1 MSPFSGAAASA
12 AKLAGTYV
20 PPRNLALLN
29 IIWDG
34 GELPFGRRTSESFTV
49 RGVRLAMAL
58 QVQEAT
64 LRAFFDRS
72 DGLPRGIGF
81 LARCLV
87 SLPESTQG
95 LRPFSEAPATWP
107 ALEVFNRRIG
117 ATLGEVVP
125 NNSTVKSRR
134 ELLTVVRALSG

>member
-1 MSPFSGAAASA
+1 M
-12 AKLAGTYV
+12 

-34 GELPFGRRTSESFTV
+34 GELPIGRRTFESFTV
-49 RGVRLAMAL
+49 RGVRLTMAL

-87 SLPESTQG
+87 SWPESTQG
-95 LRPFSEAPATWP
+95 LRPFSGAPATWP
-107 ALEVFNRRIG
+107 ALGVFNRCIA
-117 ATLGEVVP
+117 ATLGAVVP
-125 NNSTVKSRR
+125 QQQDGEVAKRIANGR
-134 ELLTVVRALSG
+134 EGVVRLS